1 MRRVSVLLPEHKV
14 IFFLDL
20 LKSMDFV
27 QAVQVQ
33 NGDKIPNWKREIVD
47 QRILEYKENPDD
59 SRDWETL
66 SNEIKLN
73 YGIQDSIES

>member
-20 LKSMDFV
+20 LKSLDFV
-27 QAVQVQ
+27 QAFHAQ
-33 NGDKIPNWKREIVD
+33 NGDVIPNWKREIVD

-59 SRDWETL
+59 SLDWETL
-66 SNEIKLN
+66 SNVIK
-73 YGIQDSIES
+73 